1 MVLSE
6 PEIKAVIQLEKE
18 QLEAVIDPVERK
30 CVGAFIAGLECALNE

>member
-6 PEIKAVIQLEKE
+6 SEIKAVIQLEKE
-18 QLEAVIDPVERK
+18 QLESVVDSVQRK